1 MPDPDSVPGTLHAI
15 ARRME
20 IIEFIWRALNIVWS
34 T

>member
-1 MPDPDSVPGTLHAI
+1 MPDADSVSGTVRAI
-15 ARRME
+15 TWRME

>member
-1 MPDPDSVPGTLHAI
+1 MSGTPHAI
-15 ARRME
+15 EKSME

>member
-1 MPDPDSVPGTLHAI
+1 MPDADSVSGTVRAI
-15 ARRME
+15 AWGME

>member
-1 MPDPDSVPGTLHAI
+1 MPDADSVSGTVRAI
-15 ARRME
+15 TSGME